1 MTSIIRISLLF
12 MIFMTSEVTMGNGS
26 APVATQGTTINV
38 KDAGAKGDGRSD
50 DAPAINK
57 AIATLTAKGGGTL
70 YIPQG
75 TYMLTS
81 TTGSNNVLIVPKSNI
96 HIKGDGIDKTILKVS
111 DGLNAKFP
119 GGFNVIFSSTSDP
132 REVINNFSVEQLTID
147 ENGSN
152 NITANVKR
160 YKNAGVGVRY
170 GSNITVSLVKVVN
183 NPGRQCISIGN
194 ATPDNIVKTVT
205 VKGCILKNMADAVP
219 GNSGQNDHSTI
230 YIVADGPQVIGNT
243 ITNDKFS
250 QATTAIEI
258 HGYNGTIQGNT
269 ISNVHKAFNCIS
281 ALVSTHDMTYT
292 NNMCTNIQMAF
303 ATVITPGK
311 SLTNINVQ
319 NNSFSFQR
327 SNRAAYF
334 DLSTNVDKSVTGNSI
349 SIINN
354 KIDEVG
360 GNDGQ
365 GKTQYIFNIAN
376 PKAVEVSKNII
387 TTNDRMLMNI
397 MNGNSGCSIKV
408 QDNEISIN
416 GATAGAA
423 ARNAYNGTS
432 SDLIQIQ
439 SPNNGESLL
448 IDNNNLRSRQRYNF
462 FGKNTGFRKMNVG
475 NNKYS
480 SN

>member
-1 MTSIIRISLLF
+1 MTSFIRISLLF
-12 MIFMTSEVTMGNGS
+12 MIFVTSEVSRGNGS
-26 APVATQGTTINV
+26 ALLGKQSATINV
-38 KDAGAKGDGRSD
+38 KDAGAKGDGQSD

-111 DGLNAKFP
+111 NGLNSKFP
-119 GGFNVIFSSTSDP
+119 GGFNVIFSSSSDP

-152 NITANVKR
+152 NITENVKR
-160 YKNAGVGVRY
+160 YKNAGVGIRY
-170 GSNITVSLVKVVN
+170 GSNIIVSQVKVVN

-194 ATPDNIVKTVT
+194 PTPDNIVKTVT
-205 VKGCILKNMADAVP
+205 VRNCIFMNMADAVP

-230 YIVADGPQVIGNT
+230 YVVADGPQVIGNT
-243 ITNDKFS
+243 ISNDKFS
-250 QATTAIEI
+250 QATTAIEV

-281 ALVSTHDMTYT
+281 ALVSTHDMSYS
-292 NNMCTNIQMAF
+292 NNKCTNIQMAF
-303 ATVITPGK
+303 ATAITPGK
-311 SLTNINVQ
+311 SLSNIDVE

-334 DLSTNVDKSVTGNSI
+334 DLSTNVDKSVTGNTI
-349 SIINN
+349 SIVNN

-360 GNDGQ
+360 GDDGQ
-365 GKTQYIFNIAN
+365 GKTQYIFKISN
-376 PKAVEVSKNII
+376 PRRVDVSKNII
-387 TTNDRMLMNI
+387 TTNGRMLMNI
-397 MNGNSGCSIKV
+397 MNGNAGCSIKV
-408 QDNEISIN
+408 QDNDLNIN
-416 GATAGAA
+416 GATAG
-423 ARNAYNGTS
+423 S
-432 SDLIQIQ
+432 SSNLIQIQ
-439 SPNNGESLL
+439 SPNNGDDLL
-448 IDNNNLRSRQRYNF
+448 INNNSLHSRQRYNF